1 MICMY
6 RDVVSSVQVLVPL
19 FHARDNCDTLF
30 FNLSIFLL
38 VAVQCVRCEANRLMV
53 LSQCASDFIFRRIHL
68 QSYGNSRVVAA

>member
-1 MICMY
+1 MIRMY

-19 FHARDNCDTLF
+19 FHARDNCDTLL

-38 VAVQCVRCEANRLMV
+38 VAVQCVRGVANRLMV
-53 LSQCASDFIFRRIHL
+53 LSQCASDCIFRRIHL